1 MGRRFQIVGTVSAS
15 IARHVQSHDLP
26 PYSGW
31 RDGHDL
37 HAKRNIGLDP
47 GESDEERNQAIA
59 ALDAALAKGE
69 IHHRDFSAVVAILGR
84 AGSRMLSV
92 SLDDMIGVIDQ
103 INVPGTVDSHPNWRR
118 RLVVPIE
125 SLGELEQVRKI
136 TAGLSQSRNAVHRD
150 F

>member
-1 MGRRFQIVGTVSAS
+1 
-15 IARHVQSHDLP
+15 
-26 PYSGW
+26 
-31 RDGHDL
+31 
-37 HAKRNIGLDP
+37 
-47 GESDEERNQAIA
+47 
-59 ALDAALAKGE
+59 
-69 IHHRDFSAVVAILGR
+69 
-84 AGSRMLSV
+84 MLSV

-136 TAGLSQSRNAVHRD
+136 TAVLSQSRNAAHRD